1 MQPRQGGDNMPNIK
15 SAKKR
20 VLIAETRHQKNTIA
34 KSQMK
39 TQLKK
44 FTAAVAGGNKE
55 TAAEQLK
62 ASVSVLD
69 KTAAKGVIHKNAA
82 SRRKANLYRAYHG
95 M

>member
-1 MQPRQGGDNMPNIK
+1 MPNIK

-20 VLIAETRHQKNTIA
+20 VLVAEVRRQRNMADKTR
-34 KSQMK
+34 MK

-44 FTAAVAGGNKE
+44 FAAAVADGNKK
-55 TAAEQLK
+55 AAERELL

-82 SRRKANLYRAYHG
+82 ARRKSNLYRVYNQ
-95 M
+95 MQ

>member
-1 MQPRQGGDNMPNIK
+1 MPNIK

-20 VLIAETRHQKNTIA
+20 VLIAETRRQRNTIA

-44 FTAAVAGGNKE
+44 FSSAIAGGDKQAA
-55 TAAEQLK
+55 TAQLK
-62 ASVSVLD
+62 ASVSILD

-82 SRRKANLYRAYHG
+82 SRRKAKLYRAFNG